1 MTDQPTNPLVAGKG
15 QLGRKATL
23 DDLYACA
30 AQLNASAAE
39 NRCPYGFQVLPN
51 DEGKMCVRKV
61 DHRPSYAKLCTPG
74 QASEVMRE
82 FGLRSN
88 PLSTAKAA

>member
-15 QLGRKATL
+15 GTGRKATL

-30 AQLNASAAE
+30 AALNASAAE
-39 NRCPYGFQVLPN
+39 NNCPYGFQVLPN

-61 DHRPSYAKLCTPG
+61 DHRPSHGRLCTSE
-74 QASEVMRE
+74 QAADIMQE

-88 PLSTAKAA
+88 PLKAKAA